1 MSLARRQTCAFLVIV
16 FGSDN
21 HKLVSASRDGTAH
34 LWDLSSSTP
43 TEPVKT
49 LPKSS
54 EGVTPVGISPNLRWL
69 VVAGATGSNRTVQ
82 LFDLSSE
89 TFPAPV
95 KTIPLTDSPTFG
107 IVFSPDSRWFVTLP
121 QGVSDFGLFE
131 FRTARL
137 WELSDVSSLAQPFA
151 VLPGHKGAIYAA
163 TFTPDSQ
170 KLIAVG
176 ASFAKFNERRLSN
189 STH

>member
-131 FRTARL
+131 FPTARL
-137 WELSDVSSLAQPFA
+137 WELSDVSSLLSHLQFCL
-151 VLPGHKGAIYAA
+151 VTKELYMLLPLH
-163 TFTPDSQ
+163 
-170 KLIAVG
+170 LIA
-176 ASFAKFNERRLSN
+176 KN
-189 STH
+189 